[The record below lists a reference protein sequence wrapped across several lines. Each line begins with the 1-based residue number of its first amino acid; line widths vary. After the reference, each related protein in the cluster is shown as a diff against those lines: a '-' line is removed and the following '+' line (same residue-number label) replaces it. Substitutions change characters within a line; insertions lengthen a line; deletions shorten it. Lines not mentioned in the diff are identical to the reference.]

1 MAKIPI
7 LEFEISLRAESKIWE
22 HRITRRQIHELLG
35 NRWIV
40 VRNRK
45 NRAADYVVIGRD
57 DNGRCITVPILPTE
71 SPTIW
76 RPVTAWYCKQG
87 EAARLR

>member
-1 MAKIPI
+1 MARIPI
-7 LEFEISLRAESKIWE
+7 LEFEISFRAESKIWA
-22 HRITRRQIHELLG
+22 HRITRRQIHEILG
-35 NRWIV
+35 NRLIV

-57 DNGRCITVPILPTE
+57 DHGRCITVPILPTE
-71 SPTIW
+71 DPTIW
-76 RPVTAWYCKQG
+76 RPVTAWYCEQG